1 VDIDLNPTTMIEGG
15 SRLDQG
21 QVGHPWAFGTVTR
34 SADAH
39 RLPER
44 GDIWACKLGWWN
56 EAPWDVVAYAKNH
69 STYPSDSQLSN
80 ASGT

>member
-1 VDIDLNPTTMIEGG
+1 
-15 SRLDQG
+15 
-21 QVGHPWAFGTVTR
+21 VTR